1 MVHRREENGEGNEE
15 NIRIKTK
22 YLVCKAEKNWRR
34 KELKIFWQEKI
45 FGGKRNHTTKLSS
58 LITLLKRLRKLIEKD
73 C

>member
-34 KELKIFWQEKI
+34 KELKIF
-45 FGGKRNHTTKLSS
+45 
-58 LITLLKRLRKLIEKD
+58 
-73 C
+73 